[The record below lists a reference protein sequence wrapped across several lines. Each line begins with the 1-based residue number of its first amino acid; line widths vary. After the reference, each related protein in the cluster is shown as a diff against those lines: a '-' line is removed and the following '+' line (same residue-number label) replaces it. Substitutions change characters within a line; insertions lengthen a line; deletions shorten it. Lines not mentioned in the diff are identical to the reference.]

1 VASKPKPKR
10 RTADRYKGLRL
21 GRILIRM
28 RKCTRD
34 QVHEGLKIQQK
45 KRGPI
50 GQILVELGHISE
62 SDLQLALAAQMGIEP
77 IDLGDMEITPE
88 VIEKVPSHMA
98 NMHKII
104 PVAYDADSN
113 TLQVA
118 LASPDNFQATDDL
131 KMMGF
136 RVKAKVANADQINAA
151 LREYYPEEQAESIG
165 EVLNELTADETLT
178 QYEGRGESIDLDE
191 LKEMI
196 ESNPV
201 KKLLNLILHQAIREK
216 SSDVHF
222 EPFEDEFKLRYRID
236 GVLYEMVP
244 PPRHIAMA
252 LASRIKVMAEL
263 DIAER
268 RMPQDGRIELV
279 VQGRQVDL
287 RVSVL
292 PTTGGESVVMRVL
305 DRTQVSLDLD
315 KIGMRDDDLR
325 TFRRLIAR
333 PNGIIINTGP
343 TGCGKTTTLYS
354 ALRELNTT
362 EVKILTTEDPV
373 EYDIDGLIQCQ
384 IEEKI
389 GLTFA
394 RCLRSFLRQDPDI
407 ILVGEIRDEET
418 AQIAVQASLTGHLVF
433 STLHTNDAPSAI
445 ARLLDLGLEPF
456 LVTATL
462 EAIVGQRLVRRICV
476 HCKQEYQP
484 TEEMLMELNLTPE
497 DVEGRTFFSGK
508 GCDECNNTG
517 YRGRVAIFEIMM
529 LDDTI
534 RELIMQHAS
543 TNVIRNEARKR
554 GMRTLR
560 ESGLLAIYD
569 GVTTIEEVVR
579 ETIVEEA

>member
-1 VASKPKPKR
+1 MASKPKPKR
-10 RTADRYKGLRL
+10 RSADRYKGLRL

-34 QVHEGLKIQQK
+34 QVHEGLKVQQK

-77 IDLGDMEITPE
+77 VDLGDVEIAPE

-98 NMHKII
+98 NMHRII
-104 PVAYDADSN
+104 PVGYDANTN

-325 TFRRLIAR
+325 TFRRLIAK
-333 PNGIIINTGP
+333 PNGIVINTGP

-354 ALRELNTT
+354 ALRELNTA

-384 IEEKI
+384 IDEKI
-389 GLTFA
+389 GLTFG

-445 ARLLDLGLEPF
+445 ARLLDLSLEPF

-476 HCKQEYQP
+476 HCKQEYEP

-497 DVEGRTFFSGK
+497 DVEGRTLFSGK

-517 YRGRVAIFEIMM
+517 YRGRVAIFEIMI

-543 TNVIRNEARKR
+543 TNVIRTEARKR

-560 ESGLLAIYD
+560 ESGLLSIYD
-569 GVTTIEEVVR
+569 GVTSIEEVVR
-579 ETIVEEA
+579 ETIVEEV